1 MIEAL
6 VNKIAERLEAERVPG
21 RALEAIKL
29 IRVGDI
35 QPIPSQ
41 CHPAI
46 TIEAGD
52 MDIVSAVPASI
63 SVKIPVNIYLYVV
76 SMSSGDAAAREL
88 LHHIWYSGNGTDKG
102 IVPAVSKLCAKAVH
116 VENTLMCLRLTGTV
130 DTAVADDKSASTGVA
145 RVTITAETKLP
156 AMR

>member
-1 MIEAL
+1 MIETL

-41 CHPAI
+41 SHPAI

-52 MDIVSAVPASI
+52 MDIVSAIPASI
-63 SVKIPVNIYLYVV
+63 HVKIPVNIYMYVV
-76 SMSSGDAAAREL
+76 SMASGDVAAREL
-88 LHHIWYSGNGTDKG
+88 LHHIWYSDHGADKG
-102 IVPAVSKLCAKAVH
+102 IVPAISKLCAKAMQI
-116 VENTLMCLRLTGTV
+116 ENALMCLRLTGTV
-130 DTAVADDKSASTGVA
+130 DTAVADDSSTSTGVA
-145 RVTITAETKLP
+145 RVTITAETKIP

>member
-21 RALEAIKL
+21 RTLEAIKL

-52 MDIVSAVPASI
+52 MDIVSATPAGI
-63 SVKIPVNIYLYVV
+63 SVKVPVNIYLYVV
-76 SMSSGDAAAREL
+76 SMASGDAAAREL
-88 LHHIWYSGNGTDKG
+88 LRRIWYSENGADLG
-102 IVPAVSKLCAKAVH
+102 LMPAVSKLCAKAMP
-116 VENTLMCLRLTGTV
+116 VENTLMCLRLAGTV

-145 RVTITAETKLP
+145 RVTVTAETKLS